1 VSLLSRGALTVNLQ
15 RRITRGRRTTA
26 RHPAR
31 VAARAAPPVSRGLKW
46 SSILCGAYPQIVNES
61 GCLAAHT
68 PTEAAANNAIPAP
81 MVAIRRRT
89 VRLLAKPEELA
100 GSVFKISDFSVTPSR
115 YKPIAHA
122 AARGHLT
129 MPSPSPANIIVDGR
143 RTVGPSPCY
152 VSDPS
157 SCSGGGPTSHRLGD
171 AIAASS
177 CMDLRSAMFALC
189 STGPRARV
197 R

>member
-1 VSLLSRGALTVNLQ
+1 VA
-15 RRITRGRRTTA
+15 GR
-26 RHPAR
+26 P
-31 VAARAAPPVSRGLKW
+31 APPLSGGLKW

-68 PTEAAANNAIPAP
+68 PTEAAANSAIPAP

-89 VRLLAKPEELA
+89 VGLLAEPEELA
-100 GSVFKISDFSVTPSR
+100 RWVFKISDFSVTPSR

-122 AARGHLT
+122 AARGHIT

-177 CMDLRSAMFALC
+177 CMDLRSAMFAL
-189 STGPRARV
+189 SAQQGPARPRPINV
-197 R
+197 LPHNGCNCVARPLIRMV